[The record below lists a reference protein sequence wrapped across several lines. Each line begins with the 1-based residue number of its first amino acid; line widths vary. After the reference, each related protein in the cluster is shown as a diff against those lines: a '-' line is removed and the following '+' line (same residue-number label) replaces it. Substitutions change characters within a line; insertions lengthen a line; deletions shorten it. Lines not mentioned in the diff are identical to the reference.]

1 MKTFTLITAL
11 SLCSISCLA
20 VSVSEFYTVEVQP
33 AQQVTLHCSNF
44 SSLPSH
50 IFWFKLA
57 DRSNSSCI
65 SSMMSSETDASLYDG
80 FQNGKFNMTSNTTTL
95 FLKITQVDLSD
106 SGLYFCGFKSD
117 GNPVIVSATY
127 LKVQEVFDGIRT
139 LLTVILVGVTV
150 FLIIVIMALLVK
162 IRKLHTAQNEGQNPQ
177 HSENLGSDDLNY
189 AALSFHPKAKTRR
202 RPASDRELE
211 TNVIYAATR

>member
-1 MKTFTLITAL
+1 MNFT
-11 SLCSISCLA
+11 SLTTLLCFLA

-44 SSLPSH
+44 SSLPTH
-50 IFWFKLA
+50 IYWFKLA

-80 FQNGKFNMTSNTTTL
+80 FQNGKYNMTSNTTTL
-95 FLKITQVDLSD
+95 FLNITQVDLSD
-106 SGLYFCGFKSD
+106 SGLYFCGFKT
-117 GNPVIVSATY
+117 GGYPVIISATY

-139 LLTVILVGVTV
+139 KLTVILVGVTV
-150 FLIIVIMALLVK
+150 FLMLVIMGLLVK
-162 IRKLHTAQNEGQNPQ
+162 IRKLHTAQNKGQNPQ
-177 HSENLGSDDLNY
+177 HNENLGSDDLNY
-189 AALSFHPKAKTRR
+189 AALSFHPKAKTRN

>member
-1 MKTFTLITAL
+1 MNFTLLTTL
-11 SLCSISCLA
+11 LCCLA

-65 SSMMSSETDASLYDG
+65 SSMTTPEANASLCDG

-127 LKVQEVFDGIRT
+127 LKVQEVFDGIVDWT
-139 LLTVILVGVTV
+139 TVTVILVGVMV

-162 IRKLHTAQNEGQNPQ
+162 IRKLRTAQNEGQNPQ